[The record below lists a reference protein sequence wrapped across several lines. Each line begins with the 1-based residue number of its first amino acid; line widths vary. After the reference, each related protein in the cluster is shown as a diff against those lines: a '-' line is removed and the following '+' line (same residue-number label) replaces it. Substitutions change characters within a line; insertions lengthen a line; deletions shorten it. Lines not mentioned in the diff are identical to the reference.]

1 MKDIILL
8 QEKYEKIYG
17 NEATASGEIEN
28 IEEALDVILPFD
40 FKEILSFY
48 SGGLLGGISHFGTS
62 TSDSENIVFE
72 TIKAREALGLPHHYV
87 VLAEPPESL
96 ILLDTLDKDG
106 VLWVDANDL
115 YNKTE
120 KWDTYKDF
128 FQFLIEEEMA
138 DYMPASI

>member
-17 NEATASGEIEN
+17 NEATASGDIEN

-62 TSDSENIVFE
+62 TSDSENIVFVRYSPMSRPNNHK
-72 TIKAREALGLPHHYV
+72 IKIELG
-87 VLAEPPESL
+87 
-96 ILLDTLDKDG
+96 
-106 VLWVDANDL
+106 
-115 YNKTE
+115 
-120 KWDTYKDF
+120 
-128 FQFLIEEEMA
+128 
-138 DYMPASI
+138 